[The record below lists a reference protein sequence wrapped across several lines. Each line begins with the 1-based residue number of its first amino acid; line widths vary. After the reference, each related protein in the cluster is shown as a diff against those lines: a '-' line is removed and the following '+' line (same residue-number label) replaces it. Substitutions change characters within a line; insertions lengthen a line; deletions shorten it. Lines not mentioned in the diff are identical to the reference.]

1 MGRDLFRYKGVV
13 PVLAGLTFF
22 TIIQA
27 VLIILQAKWLAGALT
42 RLFNGETPNA
52 VFPMMMLFFGALA
65 GRYFTSFLKQKIVEH
80 YSEKTST
87 ALRRDV
93 LSKLFALGP
102 RYSKQEGTG
111 RLVTLIIEGTNQFR
125 TYLNL
130 FLPKMM
136 NMMILPLAI
145 WLFVLW
151 TDRTSGIVL
160 AITLPVLLVF
170 MVLLGLAA
178 RKKADSQW
186 EGYQRLAGHFT
197 DSLRGLETLTFLGR
211 ARSHRKQIEHVS
223 EQYRKSTMS
232 TLKVAF
238 LSSFALDFFAML
250 SVATVAVFLG
260 LGLVDGKMTLLPA
273 LTVLIL
279 APEYF
284 LPVRELGT
292 DYHATLNGQEAGR
305 AMQDILDAS
314 AYTEAADFSL
324 SSWSDRD
331 ELTLSGVSA
340 ASLQNI
346 SLSIKGR
353 AKVGIIGASGAG
365 KSTLIDVLGGF
376 LGADAGTISVNGQT
390 VSHLQQP
397 AWQNQLTYI
406 PQHPYI
412 FSGTLADNIRFYEP
426 DASDEEVMQAAQ
438 KAGLS
443 SLEELMHTAIGEGG
457 RRLSGG
463 QMQRVAAA
471 RAYLSNRPVV
481 LLDEPTAHLDI
492 ETEAALKET
501 MLPLFDQK
509 LVLLAT
515 HRLHWM
521 REMDWIIVMERG
533 QIAET
538 GTHEELMKKNGVYAS
553 LVQAARGDT
562 HGMADSLSE
571 RT

>member
-1 MGRDLFRYKGVV
+1 MGKDLFRYKGVV
-13 PVLAGLTFF
+13 PVLAGLTLF
-22 TIIQA
+22 TIVQA
-27 VLIILQAKWLAGALT
+27 VLIILQAKWLAGAIT

-52 VFPMMMLFFGALA
+52 VFPEMALFFGALA
-65 GRYFTSFLKQKIVEH
+65 GRYFIAFLKQKIVEH

-102 RYSKQEGTG
+102 RYSKKEGTG
-111 RLVTLIIEGTNQFR
+111 RLVTLVMEGTQQFR
-125 TYLNL
+125 TYLDL
-130 FLPKMM
+130 FLPKMV
-136 NMMILPLAI
+136 NMMIIPIVI
-145 WLFVLW
+145 WLFVIW
-151 TDRTSGIVL
+151 TDRTSGVIL
-160 AITLPVLLVF
+160 AVTLPVLLIF

-186 EGYQRLAGHFT
+186 ESYQRLAGHFT

-211 ARSHRKQIEHVS
+211 ARSHSKQIEHVS
-223 EQYRKSTMS
+223 EAHRKSTMS

-260 LGLVDGKMTLLPA
+260 LGLVDGDITLLPA
-273 LTVLIL
+273 LTMLIL

-305 AMQDILDAS
+305 AMYDLLAVP
-314 AYTEAADFSL
+314 AHTPADEFALQTWSSEDVL
-324 SSWSDRD
+324 S
-331 ELTLSGVSA
+331 LSGVGA
-340 ASLQNI
+340 ASLQNV

-353 AKVGIIGASGAG
+353 QKIGIIGASGAG

-376 LGADAGTISVNGQT
+376 LAAEAGAISVNGQT
-390 VSHLQQP
+390 VTHLQQP
-397 AWQNQLTYI
+397 AWQKQLTYI
-406 PQHPYI
+406 PQQPYI
-412 FSGTLADNIRFYEP
+412 FGGTLADNIRFYEP
-426 DASDEEVMQAAQ
+426 DATDEAVREAAQ

-443 SLEELMHTAIGEGG
+443 SLEDLLEEKIGEGG

-471 RAYLSNRPVV
+471 RAFLSSRPIV

-501 MLPLFDQK
+501 MLPLFDDK

-521 REMDWIIVMERG
+521 RDMDWVIVMEHG
-533 QIAET
+533 KIAET
-538 GTHEELMKKNGVYAS
+538 GTHDELMKKNGVYAA

-562 HGMADSLSE
+562 DELADSLYK
-571 RT
+571 RA